1 MHSAGAAV
9 VEGGMAEGGGEGTGD
24 RDRYESPPRRAG
36 AFSHHASFLP
46 LSSTSSCS
54 VPESDL
60 GPSLDPR
67 EGSWIPRSASL
78 RGHPNGSAVCRPSS
92 LKEGGHPRI
101 NLVSLHPITILP
113 AICRPSISSH
123 RPVCAIADHHPQ
135 PYASRLLRRLHTVL
149 ASEPPDCS
157 SSHQEAAISGRSP
170 LYLPIPSPGHQ
181 RVTERR
187 RPPPLAPPT
196 PA

>member
-1 MHSAGAAV
+1 MHSAGAAA

-36 AFSHHASFLP
+36 ALSHHASFLP

-92 LKEGGHPRI
+92 LKGRWTPSYNPRQSTSHHHSPCH
-101 NLVSLHPITILP
+101 LSTQHQF
-113 AICRPSISSH
+113 H

-135 PYASRLLRRLHTVL
+135 PYTSRLLRRLHTVL
-149 ASEPPDCS
+149 ASGPPDCS
-157 SSHQEAAISGRSP
+157 SSHQNASIHRRSP
-170 LYLPIPSPGHQ
+170 SYLRIP
-181 RVTERR
+181 
-187 RPPPLAPPT
+187 
-196 PA
+196 